1 LIVQPRATLISH
13 PNLIR
18 RLPYKPKGPAKN
30 PGAAIM
36 FFADPFTLLA
46 SLIEFIG
53 AMLIIGY
60 MLAALVML
68 VRTRNVTAT
77 RLLVAD
83 GAIAGLSFKLAG
95 TLVKT
100 IELHTWQQILMF
112 VIIFALRII
121 LKRLFTWERTRLQK

>member
-1 LIVQPRATLISH
+1 
-13 PNLIR
+13 
-18 RLPYKPKGPAKN
+18 
-30 PGAAIM
+30 M

-53 AMLIIGY
+53 AMLIVGY
-60 MLAALVML
+60 MLAALIML
-68 VRTRNVTAT
+68 IHTRNVVAA

-100 IELHTWQQILMF
+100 IVLHTWQQILMF

>member
-1 LIVQPRATLISH
+1 
-13 PNLIR
+13 
-18 RLPYKPKGPAKN
+18 
-30 PGAAIM
+30 M
-36 FFADPFTLLA
+36 FFTDPFTLLA

-53 AMLIIGY
+53 ALFIIGY

-68 VRTRNVTAT
+68 VRTRNVVAT

-100 IELHTWQQILMF
+100 IALHTWQQILMF
-112 VIIFALRII
+112 VVIFALRIV
-121 LKRLFTWERTRLQK
+121 LKRLFIWERTRLQK